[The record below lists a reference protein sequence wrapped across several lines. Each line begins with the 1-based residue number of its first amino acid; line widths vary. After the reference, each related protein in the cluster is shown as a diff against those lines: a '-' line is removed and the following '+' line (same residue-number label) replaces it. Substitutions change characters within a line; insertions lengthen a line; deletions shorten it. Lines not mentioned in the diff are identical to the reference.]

1 MQSPQLFKQ
10 SVGDV
15 AATLTTTAQPARRP
29 RPSRAITPS
38 CQHESLASASPP
50 RSAAAE
56 GAVAWRARALR
67 EQLHA
72 CAGASS
78 SLLQTGVP
86 RRARFGSAPARRARA
101 RAAAACCWAGGSPCC
116 AAVGRNRPAAAVA
129 T

>member
-15 AATLTTTAQPARRP
+15 AALLATTAQQPARRP
-29 RPSRAITPS
+29 RPSRAIMPS
-38 CQHESLASASPP
+38 CQHASLAS
-50 RSAAAE
+50 E